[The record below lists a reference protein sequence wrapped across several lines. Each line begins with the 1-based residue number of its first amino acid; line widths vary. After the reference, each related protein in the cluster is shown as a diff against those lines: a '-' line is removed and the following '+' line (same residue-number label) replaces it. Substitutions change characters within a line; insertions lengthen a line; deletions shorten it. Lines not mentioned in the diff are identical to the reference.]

1 MEQNVNRRRFLGA
14 AIGTGA
20 AAAVAPSALA
30 HGRHGKR
37 DDHAHGGS
45 GRVPRNRISSQLYSW
60 RRVME
65 RSQADAEKMLR
76 TLARLGYT
84 EVETAGH
91 YGWTAKQYKAV
102 LDRYGLKATS
112 GHDGPDFNFPA
123 GWQDTYRTTLEYSKA
138 LGQKFTGFAWHPG
151 PHTEERY
158 KFLAARFNEAGEI
171 ARAEFGLQF
180 FYHNH
185 DFEFSNKQ
193 ANDEPLYDI
202 LLGETDWDLVKFEL
216 DLYWIVYGKE
226 DPNRYLASD
235 PARWPLYHV
244 KDKTWRDRKETQP
257 WENWE
262 DVGPGSID
270 FPQIFASGD
279 GRRLDKHFIIEHDA
293 PWLSH
298 PDDPE
303 AEFKTAQAGVT
314 YLRNVQF

>member
-14 AIGTGA
+14 AVGTGA
-20 AAAVAPSALA
+20 AAAWAPSALA
-30 HGRHGKR
+30 HGRHGKDR
-37 DDHAHGGS
+37 HHGRGDS
-45 GRVPRNRISSQLYSW
+45 GRVPGNRISSQLYSW

-91 YGWTAKQYKAV
+91 YGWTATQYKAV
-102 LDRYGLKATS
+102 LDRYGLKASS

-123 GWQDTYRTTLEYSKA
+123 GWQDSYKTTLEYAKA
-138 LGQKFTGFAWHPG
+138 LGQRFTGFAWHPG
-151 PHTEERY
+151 PHTEERN

-171 ARAEFGLQF
+171 AKSFDLQF

-193 ANDEPLYDI
+193 ANGEPLYDI
-202 LLGETDWDLVKFEL
+202 LLNETDSDLVKFEL

-270 FPQIFASGD
+270 FPQIFDSGE
-279 GRRLDKHFIIEHDA
+279 GRRLDKHFIIEHDW
-293 PWLSH
+293 PQFSH
-298 PDDPE
+298 PKDEE
-303 AEFKTAQAGVT
+303 AEVKTAKSGAD
-314 YLRNVQF
+314 YLQSVRW

>member
-1 MEQNVNRRRFLGA
+1 MERNVNRRRFLGA

-30 HGRHGKR
+30 HGAHRHGSER
-37 DDHAHGGS
+37 GHGGS
-45 GRVPRNRISSQLYSW
+45 VPGNRISSQLYSW

-91 YGWTAKQYKAV
+91 YGWTAKEYRAV
-102 LDRYGLKATS
+102 LDRYDLRASS
-112 GHDGPDFNFPA
+112 GHDGPDVNAA
-123 GWQDTYRTTLEYSKA
+123 GWESGYPATLEYAKE

-151 PHTEERY
+151 PHTEEQY
-158 KFLAARFNEAGEI
+158 KFLAEQFNKAG
-171 ARAEFGLQF
+171 AMAKSYGLQF

-193 ANDEPLYDI
+193 SDGETPLYDI
-202 LLGETDWDLVKFEL
+202 LLEETDADLVKFEL

-235 PARWPLYHV
+235 PVRWPLYHV
-244 KDKTWRDRKETQP
+244 KDKTWKDRKETQP

-270 FPQIFASGD
+270 FPQIFDSGE
-279 GRRLDKHFIIEHDA
+279 GRRLDKHFIIEHDW
-293 PWLSH
+293 PQFSH
-298 PDDPE
+298 PDDE
-303 AEFKTAQAGVT
+303 SAEVKTAKSGAD
-314 YLRNVQF
+314 YLQSVQW